1 MSTGHWIPSS
11 LLLYNLVILL
21 NLNSVDDGFDNDN
34 DDFNDD
40 NDDIEDI
47 DLRND
52 WHEYNNIINNN
63 NNNIILLW

>member
-1 MSTGHWIPSS
+1 
-11 LLLYNLVILL
+11 L

-47 DLRND
+47 DLCSD
-52 WHEYNNIINNN
+52 
-63 NNNIILLW
+63 